1 MISQDDLK
9 LQVEK
14 LALQPND
21 LIVVR
26 DEADMSL
33 FIDMTQQ
40 GIGFTPYQNPV
51 LLVRGGLERA
61 TRDDLIE
68 ALRVI
73 DQVAAEDLVTDAASR
88 IITDINTPFL
98 KRVQ

>member
-1 MISQDDLK
+1 MSAQDDLK

-40 GIGFTPYQNPV
+40 GIGFTPYHNPV

-73 DQVAAEDLVTDAASR
+73 DQVAAEDLVTDAPSR
-88 IITDINTPFL
+88 IITDVNAPFL

>member
-73 DQVAAEDLVTDAASR
+73 DQVAAEDLVTDAPSR
-88 IITDINTPFL
+88 IITDVNAPFL